1 MDEATV
7 MDDSLGVED
16 DSVALVD
23 ERDSVDRVISLDANE
38 LDNELNVSE
47 LGWVVDVVDEASPVV
62 KKDSLSVDVVS
73 LKLEVVD
80 ENSSLDRV
88 TSLDELDE
96 DLNVSEL
103 SWVIWLDVVDEAS
116 SVEDDGSL
124 IVEEPSLALEL
135 VDMDGALES
144 EETVSVD
151 NDVEYTEDSKELEEF
166 QPFHELKVSD
176 DDESSAVGINTST
189 VVTPPDE
196 ASSVVVAV

>member
-1 MDEATV
+1 